1 MPCWSCGTGLDSDR
15 CLALKCSLEVIALWG
30 GGGMVTGIASSEMVL
45 MSVDFLILFGL
56 VESYQESS
64 VNLKGVEN

>member
-1 MPCWSCGTGLDSDR
+1 
-15 CLALKCSLEVIALWG
+15 
-30 GGGMVTGIASSEMVL
+30 MVTGIASSEMVL